1 MNYIETD
8 GVKIVLRNFGKIDPL
23 KVEEYVARGGYES
36 LKKALTAMTPEAV
49 IEEVKASGL
58 RGRGGAGFPTGLKWS
73 FTKKDADQKYI
84 VCNADEGEPGT
95 AKDRLIMTGD
105 PHGLIEGMAIAGYA
119 IGATKG
125 FIYCRGEYTTSINTL
140 NHAINQARENGFLGE
155 NLFGTDFTF
164 NLEVRSGAGAYVC
177 GEETAL
183 IESIEGHRGMP
194 RFKPPFPGGA
204 GLWGKPTVVNNVE
217 TLANVPVIL
226 DKGADWYKSIGTEKS
241 AGTKIFILCGNLRN
255 TGALELPFGMTV
267 REVMETYGGGLLTGR
282 DLQMVH
288 LGGAASGIMPP
299 ALIDTPLTYEDLQ
312 AVGQGLGS
320 GVILAIDDQKDFMSY
335 ICSNTHFFEHESCGK
350 CTPCR
355 EGTARINEILHRIAA
370 GDGTLEDLD
379 NLKDLGEMMQI
390 SALCGLGQAAPT
402 PVLTSLEHFMDKYV
416 EAVSGKK
423 NEVNEEA
430 VATEA
435 IHKSYYEAAP
445 IKLD

>member
-8 GVKIVLRNFGKIDPL
+8 GLKIVLRNYGKIDPN
-23 KVEEYVARGGYES
+23 KIEDYVARGGYES
-36 LKKALTAMTPEAV
+36 IKKALTEMTPETV
-49 IEEVKASGL
+49 IEEVKKSNL

-105 PHGLIEGMAIAGYA
+105 PHSLIEGMIIAGYA

-125 FIYCRGEYTTSINTL
+125 YIYCRGEYTSSIETL
-140 NHAINQARENGFLGE
+140 NNAINQAKLHGYLGE
-155 NLFGTDFTF
+155 DLYGTGFSF
-164 NLEVRSGAGAYVC
+164 NLEVRAGAGAYVC

-194 RFKPPFPGGA
+194 RYKPPFPGGI
-204 GLWGKPTVVNNVE
+204 GLFGKPTVVNNVE
-217 TLANVPVIL
+217 TLANIPVIIE
-226 DKGADWYKSIGTEKS
+226 KGSDWFKAIGPEKS
-241 AGTKIFILCGNLRN
+241 PGTKIFILCGNLRN
-255 TGALELPFGMTV
+255 TGALELPMGVTV
-267 REVMETYGGGLLTGR
+267 RELIEKYGGGTLAGR
-282 DLQMVH
+282 DIQMIH

-299 ALIDTPLTYEDLQ
+299 SLLDTPMDFESLA

-320 GVILAIDDQKDFMSY
+320 GVVLVIDDQQDFIKYM
-335 ICSNTHFFEHESCGK
+335 CTTTHFFEHESCGK

-355 EGTARINEILHRIAA
+355 EGTARLNEIMQRI
-370 GDGTLEDLD
+370 GSGHGSIQDLS

-402 PVLTSLEHFMDKYV
+402 PVLTSLQHFRDKYLEYIV
-416 EAVSGKK
+416 
-423 NEVNEEA
+423 
-430 VATEA
+430 
-435 IHKSYYEAAP
+435 
-445 IKLD
+445 